1 MALEFRRGRGVICGM
16 RIELLRRAVPAALVL
31 VSLMAAPALAA
42 DSWLAPHDVSVGHI
56 SSTPG
61 AAIGADGTVTAAF
74 VDGQGS
80 QRALEVAVKPP
91 GQPWR
96 APVQL
101 SKPDG
106 LAMFA
111 FTASDRAGNVVVV
124 WEEEL
129 NGVFVVRGATKPAG
143 GEFTPAQSISD
154 TGTGAHWPRVAM
166 AGGTA
171 VVAWAQ
177 NGRVRAATAAAGGAF
192 VVHDPLT
199 PPIGF
204 EDPPAVGVAP
214 GGAAVVA
221 WQTYGTGDGTAE
233 LHAAARAAGGEFAAL
248 PDVASVPATQIPYVR
263 IAMSPQGRAAIAWSF
278 HDKSADVGR
287 LQSAS
292 RAVTGK
298 FGGVETVANR
308 MGGFALAM
316 SDDDTALLAWSDG
329 GALRYAQ
336 RPLGGGF
343 AAATVPG
350 SIAYPSAL
358 PQARYGADGAARLL
372 WTGGPGPRES
382 VQTARIAPDG
392 TSGAPQTVSPPS
404 EAPAGQND
412 DISDVISLGA
422 NEQGDAVASW
432 LHSYDAAPGPAFDTH
447 TRVRTAVLDVTA
459 PAITDVRVAASASAG
474 RAVAMSASA
483 ADALSATT
491 TTWDFGDGGSAQ
503 GETVNK
509 AFLVPGAF
517 TVRVTVT
524 DNAGNTTTAQRHV
537 RVSGRTGPVS

>member
-1 MALEFRRGRGVICGM
+1 VALEFRRGRGVISAM
-16 RIELLRRAVPAALVL
+16 RLELLRRAVAAALVL
-31 VSLMAAPALAA
+31 VPLMAAPALAA
-42 DSWLAPHDVSVGHI
+42 DSWLAPHDVSVGYA

-61 AAIGADGTVTAAF
+61 AAIGPDGTVTAAF
-74 VDGQGS
+74 VDGEGS
-80 QRALEVAVKPP
+80 QRALKVAVKPP

-106 LAMFA
+106 VAMFA
-111 FTASDRAGNVVVV
+111 YTASDRAGNVVVV
-124 WEEEL
+124 WAEQL
-129 NGVFVVRGATKPAG
+129 NGGFVVRGATKPAG

-154 TGTGAHWPRVAM
+154 TGTSANWPQVAM

-177 NGRVRAATAAAGGAF
+177 NGRVRAATATAGGAF

-204 EDPPAVGVAP
+204 DDPPAVGVAP

-221 WQTYGTGDGTAE
+221 WRTPGSGDGTAE

-248 PDVASVPATQIPYVR
+248 PDVASVPTNSIHRVQ
-263 IAMSPQGRAAIAWSF
+263 IAMSPQGRATMAWTFNDS
-278 HDKSADVGR
+278 SADIGR

-308 MGGFALAM
+308 SGEFALAM
-316 SDDDTALLAWSDG
+316 SDDDTALLAWADG
-329 GALRYAQ
+329 TLRYAQ

-343 AAATVPG
+343 TVGSVPG
-350 SIAYPSAL
+350 SIAYESQVPR
-358 PQARYGADGAARLL
+358 ARYGADGAARLL
-372 WTGGPGPRES
+372 WRGGPGPRES

-392 TSGAPQTVSPPS
+392 TSGPPQTVSPPS
-404 EAPAGQND
+404 EAPPAGQNH
-412 DISDVISLGA
+412 SLGA
-422 NEQGDAVASW
+422 IDLGVDEQGDAVASW
-432 LHSYDAAPGPAFDTH
+432 LHDYDAAPGPAFDTR
-447 TRVRTAVLDVTA
+447 TRVRTSVLDATP
-459 PAITDVRVAASASAG
+459 PAITDLRVAASASAG

-503 GETVNK
+503 GETVSK
-509 AFLVPGAF
+509 AFLVPGAY
-517 TVRVTVT
+517 TVRVTAT
-524 DNAGNTTTAQRHV
+524 DGAGNTTTAQRHV
-537 RVSGRTGPVS
+537 RVRGRTGPEG

>member
-1 MALEFRRGRGVICGM
+1 M
-16 RIELLRRAVPAALVL
+16 RLELLRRAVPAALVL

-42 DSWLAPHDVSVGHI
+42 DTWLAPHDVSVGHI

-106 LAMFA
+106 VAMFA

-171 VVAWAQ
+171 VVASAPQ
-177 NGRVRAATAAAGGAF
+177 GRVRGGVEVAGGRLASVRGF
-192 VVHDPLT
+192 RCT
-199 PPIGF
+199 PPIGWD
-204 EDPPAVGVAP
+204 DPPAVAVAP

-233 LHAAARAAGGEFAAL
+233 LHAAAPRGRRRVRDHARRRQRPSDPDPLRADRDE
-248 PDVASVPATQIPYVR
+248 P
-263 IAMSPQGRAAIAWSF
+263 PQGRATIAWSF
-278 HDKSADVGR
+278 YDKSADVGR

-292 RAVTGK
+292 RAATGK
-298 FGGVETVANR
+298 FGGAETVANR

-350 SIAYPSAL
+350 SIAYSSAL

-392 TSGAPQTVSPPS
+392 TRAARRRPS
-404 EAPAGQND
+404 RHRPRRR
-412 DISDVISLGA
+412 
-422 NEQGDAVASW
+422 
-432 LHSYDAAPGPAFDTH
+432 PG
-447 TRVRTAVLDVTA
+447 RTT
-459 PAITDVRVAASASAG
+459 T
-474 RAVAMSASA
+474 
-483 ADALSATT
+483 SAT
-491 TTWDFGDGGSAQ
+491 
-503 GETVNK
+503 
-509 AFLVPGAF
+509 
-517 TVRVTVT
+517 
-524 DNAGNTTTAQRHV
+524 
-537 RVSGRTGPVS
+537 

>member
-1 MALEFRRGRGVICGM
+1 MALEFRRGGGVICGM
-16 RIELLRRAVPAALVL
+16 RLELLRRAVPAALVL

-42 DSWLAPHDVSVGHI
+42 DTWLAPHDVSVGHI

-80 QRALEVAVKPP
+80 QRALKVAVKPP

-106 LAMFA
+106 VAMFA

-166 AGGTA
+166 AA
-171 VVAWAQ
+171 ARRSWH
-177 NGRVRAATAAAGGAF
+177 GRRTGACGRRRRPRAARSSCTIRSRRRSASTI
-192 VVHDPLT
+192 HRPWR
-199 PPIGF
+199 
-204 EDPPAVGVAP
+204 VAP

-263 IAMSPQGRAAIAWSF
+263 IAMSPQGRATIAWSF
-278 HDKSADVGR
+278 YDKSADVGR
-287 LQSAS
+287 LQAAS
-292 RAVTGK
+292 RAATGK
-298 FGGVETVANR
+298 FGGAETVANR

-358 PQARYGADGAARLL
+358 PRARYGADGAARLL

-447 TRVRTAVLDVTA
+447 TRVRTAVLDVTP
-459 PAITDVRVAASASAG
+459 PAITDLRVAASASAG
-474 RAVAMSASA
+474 WAVAMSASA

-524 DNAGNTTTAQRHV
+524 DNAGNITTAQRHV
-537 RVSGRTGPVS
+537 RVSGRTGPAS